1 MKTWTKKIVSI
12 VMTTLFALSM
22 YGCDSGKTIYQYD
35 DGGKETVSIELLQY
49 CTADGLYAENVS
61 DDAVIIEDRYYE
73 VIESLSSEVFAEFNA
88 DMEKETMDLTYAQK
102 YEELLLF
109 PLRQAVCITYADNSF
124 TLMSWGDV
132 VHSYEDVEGN
142 PIKLRDIEGSIC
154 EYDAE
159 GKPIKRLNLFGDCD
173 YCMIVS
179 ANYFDAKIG
188 YKWIEIDYKS
198 GYYLQLSDGMVI
210 EREVL

>member
-1 MKTWTKKIVSI
+1 MKTWTRKIVSI
-12 VMTTLFALSM
+12 VMTALFTLSI
-22 YGCDSGKTIYQYD
+22 YGCDFEKTMYQYD

-49 CTADGLYAENVS
+49 CTADGLYAENVP

-73 VIESLSSEVFAEFNA
+73 VIESLSSEVFEDFNT
-88 DMEKETMDLTYAQK
+88 DMEKEAMDLTYAQK
-102 YEELLLF
+102 YEEQVLF

-132 VHSYEDVEGN
+132 VNSYVDVDGETH
-142 PIKLRDIEGSIC
+142 KLNYIEGSIC

-159 GKPIKRLNLFGDCD
+159 WKPIKRLNLFGDCD

-179 ANYFDAKIG
+179 ANYFDTKIG
-188 YKWIEIDYKS
+188 YKWIKTDYDS
-198 GYYLQLSDGMVI
+198 MCWLQLSDGTGI
-210 EREVL
+210 EYEVL